1 MTTRVAAAVLP
12 HMPDDDDVA
21 FYAEHGWWIGPKVLS
36 DDFIDAAVE
45 AAERFYRCRDRTL
58 PFVDGYSNWTEGD
71 GFDVVRNNEFVSL
84 QSDDLRA
91 VACQPVV
98 GAMAARLARTG
109 GVRLLNDQLVY
120 KPPGETRV
128 STAIGWHAD
137 HAYWGTCSSQRLLT
151 AWIPFGDVDEENG
164 TLTVLDGSHRWSD
177 LEHARF
183 FNDAD
188 LDAIEQRFATDGRT
202 VTRVPLRLR
211 KGQISFHHGWTLHA
225 SFPNTSQRVR
235 LALAVHL
242 QDLDNRYQPALT
254 EDGRPIRMFDELLCR
269 VQPNG
274 EPDFADPDVFP
285 TVWPARSCR

>member
-1 MTTRVAAAVLP
+1 MTTRLGAEGFP
-12 HMPDDDDVA
+12 HRPDDDDVA
-21 FYAEHGWWIGPKVLS
+21 FYAEHGWWIGPKVFS

-45 AAERFYRCRDRTL
+45 AAARFYRSRDRTL
-58 PFVDGYSNWTEGD
+58 PFADGYSNWTEGD

-91 VACQPVV
+91 VACQPVI
-98 GAMAARLARTG
+98 GAMAARLARTA
-109 GVRLLNDQLVY
+109 GVRLLDDQLVY

-151 AWIPFGDVDEENG
+151 AWIPFGDVDEKSG
-164 TLTVLDGSHRWSD
+164 TLTVLDGSHRWPD
-177 LEHARF
+177 TRHARF

-188 LDAIEQRFATDGRT
+188 LDAIEQWFAADGRT

-225 SFPNTSQRVR
+225 SFPNTSQGVR

-254 EDGRPIRMFDELLCR
+254 EDGRPIRMFDESLCR
-269 VQPNG
+269 VQPTG

-285 TVWPARSCR
+285 TVWPTRSDR